1 MKVKK
6 KQIRMI
12 CLLFLLIGLYLDIS
26 EHFIEKGDRIKRN
39 KTGDGTSEY
48 HLKLDA
54 DGVLKDYDYA
64 LIVDEEIPDEEEVQQ
79 LLDRAK
85 KEIDQ
90 SFCPAGEKP
99 EHITQNVTLQNVY
112 ADGLVSAEWMFDNYD
127 VVDPNGV
134 IQEESVPAEG
144 ILVNASAA
152 LSCYDTEQMYEFAF
166 MIFPRERSTAEQ
178 LMLDINQNVG
188 EQLRQAGERYLQLPR
203 KINGIQLHWSEK
215 KPHYFWKILCIE
227 ILLFTAIV
235 IGQKEEEKKAYEK
248 QQELMKLDYPEI
260 VSKILVLTGAGMSI
274 KQSWNKISA
283 SYSDKR
289 DKKQIKQR
297 PAYELMIQ
305 TDRKMADGISE
316 RVAIM
321 KFGEQTGLSSYQR
334 LSRLLIEN
342 MQKGVRGLRTQLERE
357 SEDAFEERKM
367 IARKLGEE
375 AGTKMLIPM
384 MIMLCIV
391 MAIVM
396 VPAIMSFQ

>member
-1 MKVKK
+1 MKAKK
-6 KQIRMI
+6 KQIRLL

-39 KTGDGTSEY
+39 KTGEGTSEY

-64 LIVDEEIPDEEEVQQ
+64 LILDEAIPDEQEVQQ

-90 SFCPAGEKP
+90 SFCPAGEKT
-99 EHITQNVTLQNVY
+99 EHITQNVTLKNVY

-127 VVDPNGV
+127 VLDPNGM
-134 IQEESVPAEG
+134 IQEENVPAEG

-152 LSCYDTEQMYEFAF
+152 LSCYDTEQIYQFSF
-166 MIFPRERSTAEQ
+166 MVFPRERSKAEQ
-178 LMLDINQNVG
+178 LMLDINQNV
-188 EQLRQAGERYLQLPR
+188 EKQIKQAGERYIQLPR

-215 KPHYFWKILCIE
+215 KPHYFWKIFCLE
-227 ILLFTAIV
+227 LLLFTAIV
-235 IGQKEEEKKAYEK
+235 IGQKEEDKKAYEK

-274 KQSWNKISA
+274 KQAWNKISA

-289 DKKQIKQR
+289 DKNQIKQR

-316 RVAIM
+316 RVALM
-321 KFGEQTGLSSYQR
+321 KFGEQTGLGSYQR